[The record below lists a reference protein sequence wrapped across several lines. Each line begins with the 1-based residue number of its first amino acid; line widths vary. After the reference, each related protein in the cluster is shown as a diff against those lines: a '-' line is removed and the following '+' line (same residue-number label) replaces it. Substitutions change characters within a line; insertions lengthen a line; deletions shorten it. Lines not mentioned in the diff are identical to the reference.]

1 MLIQS
6 ISSKESKENISI
18 TDYNLLLL
26 QYSDDEIQMSKL
38 TAANTHSKE
47 TRSMQ
52 QYFTKRKHKLSRFH
66 LKIHQIASSQ
76 DDATHLATKA
86 FNFIQQ

>member
-1 MLIQS
+1 MLIQL
-6 ISSKESKENISI
+6 ISSKENKENISV

-26 QYSDDEIQMSKL
+26 QYSDNEMKMSKL

-47 TRSMQ
+47 TRFMQ
-52 QYFTKRKHKLSRFH
+52 QYLTKRKHKLSRFH

-76 DDATHLATKA
+76 DNATR
-86 FNFIQQ
+86 